1 MKIVRTFSLISHW
14 EEQRWAFSRF
24 RRSRA
29 QIKKRAREREEK
41 RVRKKEREKSESAES
56 ERRKNVNLAFLPF
69 AASQRKPGSRAE
81 SHSVAGKAR
90 VLSKGVC

>member
-1 MKIVRTFSLISHW
+1 
-14 EEQRWAFSRF
+14 
-24 RRSRA
+24 
-29 QIKKRAREREEK
+29 
-41 RVRKKEREKSESAES
+41 
-56 ERRKNVNLAFLPF
+56 VNLAFLPF

>member
-1 MKIVRTFSLISHW
+1 MRIVRTFSLISHW
-14 EEQRWAFSRF
+14 EEQRWAFITLSTLKSANQKKSAGA
-24 RRSRA
+24 RR
-29 QIKKRAREREEK
+29 KKEYE
-41 RVRKKEREKSESAES
+41 KEREKSESAES
-56 ERRKNVNLAFLPF
+56 ERRKRVNLAFLPF